1 MHRGEVEDTL
11 KQFFAHAPDNV
22 NAVYL
27 FGSVARG
34 THRETSDVDLGVLL
48 ARPPVGF
55 AGLQLDLEGQ
65 LEAALRRRTQVVVM
79 NKAPVDLVHR
89 ILRDGR
95 LVFEADHAA
104 RVAFEVKA
112 RNEYF
117 DLLPYLE
124 QYRRPRTA

>member
-1 MHRGEVEDTL
+1 MDRDLAEDTL
-11 KQFFAHAPDNV
+11 KQFFAGEPENV
-22 NAVYL
+22 TAVYL

-34 THRETSDVDLGVLL
+34 TSRETSDVDIGVLL
-48 ARPPVGF
+48 ASAPSGF
-55 AGLQLDLEGQ
+55 AGLQLDLEGR
-65 LEAALRRRTQVVVM
+65 LEAALGRPAQLVVM
-79 NKAPVDLVHR
+79 NKAPVDLIHR

-95 LVFEADHAA
+95 LVFEGDRPA

-124 QYRRPRTA
+124 QYRKPRSA

>member
-1 MHRGEVEDTL
+1 MQRGQAEDIL
-11 KQFFAHAPDNV
+11 RGFFAKDPHGAS
-22 NAVYL
+22 AVYL

-34 THRETSDVDLGVLL
+34 TSRPTSDVDIAVLL
-48 ARPPVGF
+48 ARAPSGF
-55 AGLQLDLEGQ
+55 DGLSLDLEGS
-65 LEAALRRRTQVVVM
+65 LESALGQRAQVVVM
-79 NKAPVDLVHR
+79 NSAPVDLVHR

-95 LVFEADHAA
+95 LVYEGDHRA

-124 QYRRPRTA
+124 RYRAPRTA

>member
-1 MHRGEVEDTL
+1 MDRGLAEDTL
-11 KQFFAHAPDNV
+11 KRFFAGEPQNMT
-22 NAVYL
+22 AVYL

-34 THRETSDVDLGVLL
+34 TSRETSDVDIGVLL
-48 ARPPVGF
+48 ASAPSGF
-55 AGLQLDLEGQ
+55 AGLQMDLEGR
-65 LEAALRRRTQVVVM
+65 LEAALGRPAQLVVM
-79 NKAPVDLVHR
+79 NKAPVDLLHR

-95 LVFEADHAA
+95 LVFEGDRPA

-124 QYRRPRTA
+124 QYRKPRSA

>member
-1 MHRGEVEDTL
+1 MQRGQIEDIL
-11 KQFFAHAPDNV
+11 RAFFAKEPHDAC
-22 NAVYL
+22 AVYL

-34 THRETSDVDLGVLL
+34 TSRPTSDVDIGVLL
-48 ARPPVGF
+48 AHPPSGF
-55 AGLQLDLEGQ
+55 DGLKLGLEGS
-65 LEAALRRRTQVVVM
+65 LESALGQRAQVVVM

-95 LVFEADHAA
+95 LVCEADHRA
-104 RVAFEVKA
+104 RVAFEVKV

-124 QYRRPRTA
+124 RYRTPRTA

>member
-1 MHRGEVEDTL
+1 MDRRLAEDTL
-11 KQFFAHAPDNV
+11 RAFFAQDPHGAV
-22 NAVYL
+22 AVYL

-34 THRETSDVDLGVLL
+34 TSRTTSDVDVGVLL
-48 ARPPVGF
+48 ARPPSGF
-55 AGLQLDLEGQ
+55 SGLNLDLEGS
-65 LEAALRRRTQVVVM
+65 LESALGQRAQVVVM

-95 LVFEADHAA
+95 LVYEGDHRA

-124 QYRRPRTA
+124 RYRALRTA

>member
-1 MHRGEVEDTL
+1 MERSQAEDTL
-11 KQFFAHAPDNV
+11 REFFAKDPHGAS
-22 NAVYL
+22 AVYL

-34 THRETSDVDLGVLL
+34 TSRAASDVDIGVLL
-48 ARPPVGF
+48 ARPPSGF
-55 AGLQLDLEGQ
+55 GGLKLDLEGR
-65 LEAALRRRTQVVVM
+65 LESALGQRAQVVVM
-79 NKAPVDLVHR
+79 TKAPVDLVHR

-95 LVFEADHAA
+95 LVFEGDHRV

-124 QYRRPRTA
+124 RYRTPRTA

>member
-1 MHRGEVEDTL
+1 MQRGEAENIL
-11 KQFFAHAPDNV
+11 RGFFANDAHGTS
-22 NAVYL
+22 AVYL

-34 THRETSDVDLGVLL
+34 TNRAGSDVDIGVLL
-48 ARPPVGF
+48 AAPPSGF
-55 AGLQLDLEGQ
+55 SGLNLELEGS
-65 LEAALRRRTQVVVM
+65 LESALGQRVQVVVM
-79 NKAPVDLVHR
+79 NNAPVDLVHR

-95 LVFEADHAA
+95 LVFEGDHRA

-124 QYRRPRTA
+124 RYRAPRTA

>member
-1 MHRGEVEDTL
+1 MQRSQAEATL
-11 KQFFAHAPDNV
+11 REFFAKDPHGAS
-22 NAVYL
+22 AVYL

-34 THRETSDVDLGVLL
+34 TSRGTSDVDIGVLL
-48 ARPPVGF
+48 ARPPSGF
-55 AGLQLDLEGQ
+55 SGLNLDLEGS
-65 LEAALRRRTQVVVM
+65 LESALGQRAQVVVM

-95 LVFEADHAA
+95 LVFEGDHRA

-124 QYRRPRTA
+124 RYRTPRTA